1 MKQPAKRVQ
10 DRSGMVIRLA
20 SATLL
25 VAGLALDTAF
35 AQPVI
40 PSVVT
45 WHNDQFRTGQNLE
58 ETILT
63 PANVNATQFGKL
75 FSYKVNGQIYAQ
87 PLYVPGVTI
96 QGKGV
101 HDVVYVATE
110 ADSVYAFDADNAS
123 ANPTPLWYTSFT
135 NPPNVVAVPANC
147 ANSACTIA
155 PTQGITGTPVIS
167 TATQTIYLVAR
178 SQETSASTGKVS
190 YYYRLHALDITSGAE
205 KPGSP
210 VVICGVT
217 SPTTNCLIGA
227 GRLNTITGN
236 QRPGLL
242 LLPQTGTSAGVVYI
256 GFVNAGMVLAYDAV
270 SLKQLATWTSVPNP
284 EVNVLNL
291 KVSGGI
297 WGSGGGL
304 AAGDAGNIF
313 VSVGDGYWDAGT
325 GGLNYGDSVVRL
337 RLVAGATKGTF
348 QLAVQDYFTPSDQAC
363 RAENDVDLGSGGPM
377 ILPQQ
382 PGPVPH
388 ELVIA
393 GKGALICDSASP
405 IEVVNTQNMGKL
417 GGQVES
423 VQGAPNGYWGSPAYW
438 EAAAG
443 KKFIYYAGLNFGHQ
457 GDYLRQY
464 ALVQG
469 AIEPVASIAETPEKF
484 GVGATPSISAN
495 GKTNGIVWAIE
506 RTQWLNAS
514 ISTEPA
520 ILHAYDAR
528 NVAVELY
535 SSTTNPTRDKAG
547 NATKFNVPTVVN
559 GKVYIGTQSEL
570 DVYGLLP

>member
-1 MKQPAKRVQ
+1 MKHPAKHLQ
-10 DRSGMVIRLA
+10 DRLGLVLRCA
-20 SATLL
+20 SAALIICTLP
-25 VAGLALDTAF
+25 LDTAL
-35 AQPVI
+35 AQAVI

-45 WHNDQFRTGQNLE
+45 WHNDQYRTGQNLQ

-75 FSYKVNGQIYAQ
+75 FSYKVDGQIYAQ

-96 QGKGV
+96 PGKGV
-101 HDVVYVATE
+101 HNVVYVATE
-110 ADSVYAFDADNAS
+110 ADSVYAFDADSAT
-123 ANPTPLWYTSFT
+123 ANPTPLWYTSFI
-135 NPPNVVAVPANC
+135 NPPSVVAVPANC

-167 TATQTIYLVAR
+167 TATQTMYLVAR
-178 SQETSASTGKVS
+178 TQETSATTGKVS

-205 KPGSP
+205 KSHSP
-210 VVICGVT
+210 MVICGVT
-217 SPTTNCLIGA
+217 SPTTGCVVGA
-227 GRLNTITGN
+227 GRLNAITGN

-242 LLPQTGTSAGVVYI
+242 LLPQTGTSEGVVYI
-256 GFVNAGMVLAYDAV
+256 AFVNAGTLLAYDAAT
-270 SLKQLATWTSVPNP
+270 LNQLASWTSVPNP
-284 EVNVLNL
+284 ELNKLNL
-291 KVSGGI
+291 KVSGGL

-313 VSVGDGYWDAGT
+313 VSVGDGYWDGST
-325 GGLNYGDSVVRL
+325 NYGDSVVRL
-337 RLVAGATKGTF
+337 HLIPGATKGTF
-348 QLAVQDYFTPSDQAC
+348 QLVVQDYFTPSDQAC

-405 IEVVNTQNMGKL
+405 IEVVNTQKMGNL
-417 GGQVES
+417 GGQVQS

-438 EAAAG
+438 EAASG

-464 ALVQG
+464 SLLQG
-469 AIEPVASIAETPEKF
+469 AIAPVASIAESPEKF

-520 ILHAYDAR
+520 ILHAYDAQ
-528 NVAVELY
+528 NVATELY
-535 SSTTNPTRDKAG
+535 NSGMNPTRDQAG
-547 NATKFNVPTVVN
+547 NAAKFNVPTVAN
-559 GKVYIGTQSEL
+559 GKVYMGTQSEL